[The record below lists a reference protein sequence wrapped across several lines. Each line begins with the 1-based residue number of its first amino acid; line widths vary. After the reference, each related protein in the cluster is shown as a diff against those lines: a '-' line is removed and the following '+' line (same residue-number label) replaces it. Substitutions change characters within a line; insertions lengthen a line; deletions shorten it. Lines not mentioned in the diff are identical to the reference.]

1 MKTSMPEMKNTLGGI
16 NNRLVITEKKI
27 SELEDIAVE
36 TPQNETQREKDLKKK
51 KKNRSSVSCQTT
63 SSSCMYVQSPQRGQR
78 H

>member
-1 MKTSMPEMKNTLGGI
+1 MKTTMPEMKNTLGGI

-36 TPQNETQREKDLKKK
+36 TPQNETQRVNDLKKKK

-63 SSSCMYVQSPQRGQR
+63 SSS
-78 H
+78 